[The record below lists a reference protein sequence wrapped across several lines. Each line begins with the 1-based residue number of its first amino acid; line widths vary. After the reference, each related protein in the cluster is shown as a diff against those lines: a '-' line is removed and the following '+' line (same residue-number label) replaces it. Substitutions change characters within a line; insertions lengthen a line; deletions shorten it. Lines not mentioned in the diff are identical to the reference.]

1 MKRYEKQI
9 DGKTVIKKR
18 QEIVIKKDGK
28 VTYNPTEDMIFA
40 DGWEEYVTPEPTA
53 EELLAQAKADKVREI
68 EAYDTSSAVNEFF
81 Y

>member
-1 MKRYEKQI
+1 MKKY
-9 DGKTVIKKR
+9 IKDNR
-18 QEIVIKKDGK
+18 INFRSDIVIRKDGK
-28 VTYNPTEDMIFA
+28 QIINPPEEMILA
-40 DGWEEYVTPEPTA
+40 DGWEEYVTPELTA